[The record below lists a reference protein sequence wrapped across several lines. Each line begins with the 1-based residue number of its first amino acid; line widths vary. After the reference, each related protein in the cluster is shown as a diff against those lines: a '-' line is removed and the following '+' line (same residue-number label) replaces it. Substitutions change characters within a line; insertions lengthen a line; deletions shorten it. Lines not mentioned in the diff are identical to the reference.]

1 MLNARKLN
9 SDRKLRLLSCSSIP
23 RHHLALIVFQVT
35 SLPGNPTTNFFQF
48 PSSICLKVDFFLR
61 FLSDLPHLIVKLAK
75 EGKARAFL
83 LKLVV
88 FFSFYSFDSFLPPFR
103 SAVMARD
110 LLRLSALSSSLNR
123 RQMLAQRQFSE
134 WDVSEKWWW
143 NKDWFI
149 SGNWGGCCHHP
160 SRLIQRLKIRD
171 IFFVSR

>member
-9 SDRKLRLLSCSSIP
+9 SDRKMRLLSCSSVL

-61 FLSDLPHLIVKLAK
+61 FLSDLLHLIVKLAK

-83 LKLVV
+83 LKLVD
-88 FFSFYSFDSFLPPFR
+88 FFLFFR
-103 SAVMARD
+103 F
-110 LLRLSALSSSLNR
+110 LSSAFSIRCDGQGFAAIVSFKLGLNR
-123 RQMLAQRQFSE
+123 RQMRAQRQFSE

-149 SGNWGGCCHHP
+149 SGNWGGCCRHP